1 LRNEF
6 ERLLQIEREQV
17 DKSKSNIVELMFKVV
32 NMKDK
37 LMKDFLRSLIYRKC
51 LLWKDLNIVNQGFVH
66 SEKKKITKMMED
78 YITNKRY
85 APTRPIFELPDLGR
99 SGMWSLNK
107 QEGKIFLI

>member
-1 LRNEF
+1 
-6 ERLLQIEREQV
+6 
-17 DKSKSNIVELMFKVV
+17 
-32 NMKDK
+32 
-37 LMKDFLRSLIYRKC
+37 
-51 LLWKDLNIVNQGFVH
+51 
-66 SEKKKITKMMED
+66 MED